1 MSLPTSYRVR
11 DLVIAPNVVLAP
23 MEGVTDLPFRRL
35 IRTIGGA
42 GLTCTEFI
50 ASEGLKRGVGKMVE
64 MAEFDPDERP
74 IAVQIFGRRPEVM
87 AEAARIVEDMGVNI
101 VDINMGCPSKKVCA
115 HSGGSALMKD
125 PALAGS
131 IVRAVRSAIQIP
143 LTVKMRSGFSAEQR
157 NAPEIAHICQE
168 EGAEAVAIHWRTRED
183 KYGGERTIDKIAE
196 TKQLLRIPVLANGD
210 ILDIESAVRM
220 FEETG
225 CDGIMVGRGAIRNP
239 WLLLQISQVLAGQ
252 APVEVTADERQ
263 RVLIQYLDSIR
274 DRFRSERGVLGRF
287 KKISNYFTKGLPHGS
302 ELRVLVLR
310 SQSIEEAV
318 EKLDAYFDRLRDYES
333 GDREAFIE
341 APERTQDAGAEGTAT
356 TEIPIAT

>member
-1 MSLPTSYRVR
+1 
-11 DLVIAPNVVLAP
+11 
-23 MEGVTDLPFRRL
+23 
-35 IRTIGGA
+35 
-42 GLTCTEFI
+42 
-50 ASEGLKRGVGKMVE
+50 
-64 MAEFDPDERP
+64 
-74 IAVQIFGRRPEVM
+74 
-87 AEAARIVEDMGVNI
+87 
-101 VDINMGCPSKKVCA
+101 
-115 HSGGSALMKD
+115 
-125 PALAGS
+125 
-131 IVRAVRSAIQIP
+131 
-143 LTVKMRSGFSAEQR
+143 
-157 NAPEIAHICQE
+157 
-168 EGAEAVAIHWRTRED
+168 VAIHWRTRED

-341 APERTQDAGAEGTAT
+341 APERTQDAGTAGTAT
-356 TEIPIAT
+356 AEIPIAT